1 MSVNERMG
9 GFIFLL
15 IKRVRIWRWKMA
27 AKREQYGH
35 DGGKFFKDTNN
46 RKRKS
51 KFIKVCNLANFL
63 NKEKQ

>member
-15 IKRVRIWRWKMA
+15 IKRVRIWRKMA

-35 DGGKFFKDTNN
+35 NGGNN
-46 RKRKS
+46 KARISERGNQNLS
-51 KFIKVCNLANFL
+51 KFVI
-63 NKEKQ
+63 